1 MENENSPLQT
11 DTIRQ
16 NEPILE
22 NSSVPK
28 DFMTVGCVAK
38 KMNVSVRTL
47 QYYDSKGLFSPSAT
61 SEGGRRL
68 YTDKDIVKLH
78 QILSLKSLGFSL
90 DEIKNQLA
98 SVETPD
104 EFAAALQEQAESVQN
119 QIEKLSE
126 SLREI
131 QALEKEVLQMRT
143 VDFKK
148 YADIIVNLQMK
159 NDFYWLIK
167 HFDEKMLDHV
177 RNRFDKKS
185 AFSFINRFLRLQDK
199 AVRLQ
204 NEGISAES
212 EQGQEFAETFW
223 SLINEFTGG
232 DMSLLPKLFEIGQ
245 VSELNPDIPENSSG
259 SNSKQIQEL
268 KKKQKQAKPYIE
280 KSLGFYFSNSGINP
294 FGPEIN

>member
-1 MENENSPLQT
+1 MENHN
-11 DTIRQ
+11 
-16 NEPILE
+16 
-22 NSSVPK
+22 SVPK
-28 DFMTVGCVAK
+28 DFMTIGCVAK

-47 QYYDSKGLFSPSAT
+47 QYYDNEGLFSPSAT

-68 YTDKDIVKLH
+68 YTEKDIVKLQ

-90 DEIKNQLA
+90 DEIKNQLT
-98 SVETPD
+98 SIETPD

-131 QALEKEVLQMRT
+131 QALEKEVLQMRA

-167 HFDEKMLDHV
+167 HFDEKMLNHI

-185 AFSFINRFLRLQDK
+185 AFSFINRFLRIQDK
-199 AVRLQ
+199 AIRLQ

-212 EQGQEFAETFW
+212 EQGQEFAKAFW
-223 SLINEFTGG
+223 NLINEFTSG
-232 DMSLLPKLFEIGQ
+232 DMPLLPKLFEIGQ
-245 VSELNPDIPENSSG
+245 VSELNTDILENSSD
-259 SNSKQIQEL
+259 SNSKKIQEL
-268 KKKQKQAKPYIE
+268 RKKQKQAQAYFE

-294 FGPEIN
+294 FGQETK